1 MKEIYKVKP
10 PERIVFGDPMYFEQC
25 KKGELKRLTVD
36 YKPPDSFRAKVVLE
50 ETPYEECPDEM
61 FRAMSIYFA
70 PSQTIDV
77 YAQGKQYESQDY
89 ISRDIG
95 VDSARYLLGMD
106 GNYDIFSTGG
116 DGYWGEYAELF
127 RTVNGKQYVD
137 AVIITVV
144 MPEYETME
152 DMRKWL
158 KYFFKEIEAEK
169 LPTQDADF
177 QKNEDFNIK
186 Q

>member
-1 MKEIYKVKP
+1 MKEVYKVKP
-10 PERIVFGDPMYFEQC
+10 PERIAFGDPLYFEQC
-25 KKGELKRLTVD
+25 TEEELKRLTVD

-50 ETPYEECPDEM
+50 ETPYEKCPDEM
-61 FRAMSIYFA
+61 CRAMSIYFA
-70 PSQTIDV
+70 PSQTINV
-77 YAQGKQYESQDY
+77 YVQGKQYKSQDY

-116 DGYWGEYAELF
+116 DGYWGEYAELS
-127 RTVNGKQYVD
+127 RTVNGKRYVD

-158 KYFFKEIEAEK
+158 KYFFKEIEAEE
-169 LPTQDADF
+169 LPTQDSDF
-177 QKNEDFNIK
+177 RKNEDFNIK

>member
-25 KKGELKRLTVD
+25 KKEELKRLTVD
-36 YKPPDSFRAKVVLE
+36 YKPPDSFSAKVVLE

-61 FRAMSIYFA
+61 CRAMSIYFA

-95 VDSARYLLGMD
+95 VDSARYLLGID

-127 RTVNGKQYVD
+127 RTVNGKRYVD

-152 DMRKWL
+152 SMRNWL
-158 KYFFKEIEAEK
+158 KYFFKEIEAEE
-169 LPTQDADF
+169 LPMQDADS

>member
-1 MKEIYKVKP
+1 MKEVYKVKP
-10 PERIVFGDPMYFEQC
+10 PKRIVFGDPMYFEQC
-25 KKGELKRLTVD
+25 TEEEQERLTVD
-36 YKPPDSFRAKVVLE
+36 YKPPDSFIAKVVLE
-50 ETPYEECPDEM
+50 ETQYEECPDEM

-89 ISRDIG
+89 TSRDIG
-95 VDSARYLLGMD
+95 VDSARYLLGID

-116 DGYWGEYAELF
+116 DGYWGEYAELS
-127 RTVNGKQYVD
+127 RIVNGKRYID
-137 AVIITVV
+137 AVIVTVL

-152 DMRKWL
+152 SMRNWL
-158 KYFFKEIEAEK
+158 KYFFKEIEAEE